1 MWSMSWS
8 SYVRIGSDSV
18 RQVKRLS
25 VRRPHRWPHLKVFCF
40 MEMQLIFA
48 HIGIAAPSRVI
59 ETADLAILRGVLL
72 RSDMLAAVSSWS
84 TKW

>member
-1 MWSMSWS
+1 
-8 SYVRIGSDSV
+8 
-18 RQVKRLS
+18 
-25 VRRPHRWPHLKVFCF
+25 

-72 RSDMLAAVSSWS
+72 CSDMLAAVSSWS